1 MTLSNLIHLLFW
13 ASKYSNDIKTAII
26 IVNYLIKTVPLL
38 KYYRKRVQQ
47 SHMKLDLL
55 TPDDIILN

>member
-1 MTLSNLIHLLFW
+1 MTLYRLIQLLFM

-47 SHMKLDLL
+47 THMQIDYISE
-55 TPDDIILN
+55 DDIIS